1 MNRSFN
7 IGLNLKIVS
16 LHDLTNILHCQRQQ
30 FKDITPP
37 FKVVFTNGCFDLVHR
52 GHVDYLSKA
61 RDLGDCLIVGLN
73 SDDSVRRLKGPKRPI
88 SNQSSRAAVLAA
100 FSFVDYVV
108 VFDED
113 TPLNLIKSIKPDILV
128 KGGDYSHDNVV
139 GADFVESYG
148 GRLELIP
155 LVPGESTTN
164 LVEKITS

>member
-1 MNRSFN
+1 M
-7 IGLNLKIVS
+7 
-16 LHDLTNILHCQRQQ
+16 
-30 FKDITPP
+30 
-37 FKVVFTNGCFDLVHR
+37 VFTNGCFDLIHR

-61 RDLGDCLIVGLN
+61 RDLGDLLIVGLN
-73 SDDSVRRLKGPKRPI
+73 SDDSVRRLKGEKRPI
-88 SNQSSRAAVLAA
+88 SNQDSRAMVLAA
-100 FSFVDYVV
+100 FTFVDYVV

-113 TPLNLIKSIKPDILV
+113 TPINLIRSLKPDILV

-164 LVEKITS
+164 LIKKIEQ